1 MAVVNYQEWQ
11 RNARDSDRADNG
23 RVTTMVVGEKS
34 AGAGIEILQV
44 HETWLPDDV
53 VAAGDFDF

>member
-11 RNARDSDRADNG
+11 HNARDSELADNG
-23 RVTTMVVGEKS
+23 RVTTMVVGKQQE
-34 AGAGIEILQV
+34 GAAIKILQV
-44 HETWLPDDV
+44 HETWLPEDV